1 MAKFPFLSDE
11 WLTEARRIRQEHKAE
26 PPPPDKAIKINQTI
40 LDVPFGSGTLQ
51 AHLDTS
57 GGELEL
63 ELGHLDHAD
72 VNVTLEYPTAKAFLI
87 EGNPAAVMQAFM
99 AGKIK
104 VEGDM
109 GKLIALQ
116 AVAAA
121 PDPAAVEIARKIRA
135 ITE

>member
-1 MAKFPFLSDE
+1 MAKYPFLSDE
-11 WLTEARRIRQEHKAE
+11 WLTEARRIRQEHKVD
-26 PPPPDKAIKINQTI
+26 PPPPGQAIKMNQTI

-57 GGELEL
+57 SGEMEL

-72 VNVTLEYPTAKAFLI
+72 LKVTLEYATAKAILV
-87 EGNPAAVMQAFM
+87 EGNPAAGMQAFM
-99 AGKIK
+99 SGKIK

-116 AVAAA
+116 AAAVS
-121 PDPAAVEIARKIRA
+121 PDPVAVEMARQIQA